1 MIKKSIIIITL
12 LLLTKWSYSQSV
24 LIDKQGDTLITITI
38 PQMNSIYIELLQK
51 DSLMAQSILS
61 HSKEVLLYRLIDSTK
76 KDVESLRVVVKAVD
90 KENRAL
96 CLNNEIK
103 TVKLK
108 RNRIISIVAV
118 SLATLLIIK

>member
-1 MIKKSIIIITL
+1 
-12 LLLTKWSYSQSV
+12 
-24 LIDKQGDTLITITI
+24 
-38 PQMNSIYIELLQK
+38 MNSIYIELLQK